1 MIELDGIL
9 TIANGD
15 AAALHGVDTVWQD
28 TGYDGAGT
36 TVAIIDTGIDGAH
49 VGLDDLD
56 SDNSTD
62 DPKIIGFYDPINNP
76 DKTNGTS
83 IPYDDQGHGL
93 TLRWYYCRDRCANI
107 RTHRHAAP
115 QAFLV

>member
-36 TVAIIDTGIDGAH
+36 TVAIIDTGKMA
-49 VGLDDLD
+49 
-56 SDNSTD
+56 
-62 DPKIIGFYDPINNP
+62 
-76 DKTNGTS
+76 
-83 IPYDDQGHGL
+83 L
-93 TLRWYYCRDRCANI
+93 TLVLTTSMMITLLTIQRLSVF
-107 RTHRHAAP
+107 TT
-115 QAFLV
+115 Q